1 MQPAVVSEFKSNKK
15 SERYKSF
22 WDFFCAPFAHEREV
36 AFVTGDCLN
45 DFVKSGFL
53 AFDLITSSVRL
64 CSDQKQRPCQ
74 FLSFALQQGG
84 FCGHPPASFS
94 NRLPQP
100 CRFQD
105 KILLWLLHGRR
116 RHRSV
121 DRPVL
126 PPKASG
132 SIAFSMNHWRCR
144 CLKFCGKRHKKESMV
159 SGNRCKPNAG
169 QSSLGYAEAQPVFDA
184 ISADQ
189 TSLLALRSPFAIFA
203 RL

>member
-1 MQPAVVSEFKSNKK
+1 M
-15 SERYKSF
+15 
-22 WDFFCAPFAHEREV
+22 
-36 AFVTGDCLN
+36 TGDCLD

-132 SIAFSMNHWRCR
+132 PIAFSMNHWRCR
-144 CLKFCGKRHKKESMV
+144 CLKFSGKRHKKESMV
-159 SGNRCKPNAG
+159 SGNRCKPNAE
-169 QSSLGYAEAQPVFDA
+169 QSSLGYAEAA
-184 ISADQ
+184 
-189 TSLLALRSPFAIFA
+189 A
-203 RL
+203 RLRCNQCRSNKFVGIALTFCYLCSLMPLFCQTPARFRIYGTCFFFVPWEGK